1 MSLPAFFGLD
11 LSLRATGL
19 CLPSGKTT
27 VLSSKRRGSERLG
40 DLRLQLRDLIRAN
53 CDGSIVTPIA
63 VIEDYAFSR
72 AGAHAHELGE
82 LGGVIRVAL
91 DDWEVPWV
99 AVVPSLLKKFA
110 TGKGNAD
117 KVAMAVAAVKANG
130 HEFRD
135 DNECDAWWLQ
145 TMGLYRFAQEALGEG
160 GLYGVG
166 QTAYRDEAVSKVDWP
181 QMVAA

>member
-1 MSLPAFFGLD
+1 MIVIGLD
-11 LSLRATGL
+11 LSLRATGVG
-19 CLPSGKTT
+19 LPSGDTT
-27 VLSSKRRGSERLG
+27 VLSSKHKGIERIL
-40 DLRLQLRDLIRAN
+40 DLRSQFRDLFRASL
-53 CDGSIVTPIA
+53 DGSPIPGLV
-63 VIEDYAFSR
+63 VIEDYAFSSPR
-72 AGAHAHELGE
+72 GSHAHELGE
-82 LGGVIRVAL
+82 LGGAIKVLLTEADVA
-91 DDWEVPWV
+91 WV
-99 AVVPSLLKKFA
+99 TVLPNLLKKFA
-110 TGKGNAD
+110 TGRGNAD
-117 KVAMAVAAVKANG
+117 KTAMAVAAVKANG